1 MEYPLISEYRDAIL
15 SAEDNFNELSSLRPV
30 LDSNGNPVMSS
41 GNFAVVFKMRDEKN
55 GKFYAVQCFIK
66 EQEGR
71 NESYRKIA
79 DELEGIT
86 SPYVVTMRYIEDEL
100 FVDSAQCECEEFPV
114 VLMEWVDGEP
124 LDACLKRK
132 INDRYEV
139 EMLSYRFNQMAT
151 WLLTQPFAHG
161 DIKPDNILVRED
173 GTLVLVDYDG
183 MFVPSMKGEKAREIG
198 SPDYRHPLR
207 AEEDFNEHID
217 DFSISVIALSLKAIA
232 LKPELRKNLTA
243 DTLLFTERDFRDP
256 SMSDILRGIQ
266 TLAADSE
273 LSLLLGAFFI
283 ALAKNSLDLL
293 SFKTFV
299 TAKPKRPIISE
310 AVKADTSVT
319 AEDIANGVK
328 DEFGVIYSK
337 DGKRLL
343 KSPYGLEN
351 YNIKEGTEIIC
362 DEAFWFVSLERVE
375 IPTSVTSIG
384 DEAFSECRSLE
395 SLNLPASVK
404 TLGRNPFHGCP
415 KLQLSISEKSDFV
428 LINGLLIDKSGRII
442 SCLNHSST
450 IEIPT
455 SVTSIGDWAFWG
467 CHSLQSVE
475 IPTSVTSIGDCAF
488 YGCDSLQSVYIPS
501 SVISIGDKAFMWCL
515 SLQSVEIPSSVTV
528 IGDSAFYDCSSLQ
541 RVEIPTSVTT
551 IGNRAFL
558 DCRSLRSVNIPTSV
572 TVIGDSAFMWC
583 HSLQSVEIPSS
594 VTSIGENAFYGC
606 RSLERVDIPSSVTS
620 IGDSAFEGCSS
631 LQRAIIHGTQ
641 IGNTSRIFPSKCT
654 VIYEP

>member
-384 DEAFSECRSLE
+384 D
-395 SLNLPASVK
+395 
-404 TLGRNPFHGCP
+404 
-415 KLQLSISEKSDFV
+415 
-428 LINGLLIDKSGRII
+428 
-442 SCLNHSST
+442 
-450 IEIPT
+450 
-455 SVTSIGDWAFWG
+455 
-467 CHSLQSVE
+467 
-475 IPTSVTSIGDCAF
+475 CAF

-515 SLQSVEIPSSVTV
+515 SLQSVEIPSSVTVIGDSAFKWCHSLQSVEIPSSVTV